1 MRLFLLV
8 GVILFFSVLIYGADN
23 APQQQTDPQQQSDP
37 IAGVI
42 TDDEKLQAAPF
53 EQVEKEDP
61 ENELILADVDE
72 PENAE
77 QGLRRFIPTEEI
89 SQDLGVS
96 FPIDI

>member
-1 MRLFLLV
+1 MRLFLLL
-8 GVILFFSVLIYGADN
+8 GTILFFSVLIYGAEN
-23 APQQQTDPQQQSDP
+23 APQQQTDPN
-37 IAGVI
+37 AGVI
-42 TDDEKLQAAPF
+42 TDDEKLQAAPI
-53 EQVEKEDP
+53 EQVEKENP

-77 QGLRRFIPTEEI
+77 QGFRRFIPTEEI